1 MSNKVTL
8 DEFESTGDP
17 MLDDNFE
24 IIFSGMPGGLDGA
37 KSLRIHVKTAVLPG
51 VTIDEVMK
59 EAFGYQL
66 RYAGRKTWSGSFQL
80 ELNENHEAKI
90 LKLLR
95 KWSQIMRSTSKGTG
109 KFKKEYAA
117 TATMNI
123 LDQTGAVVDTTEIRG
138 VWPSQVPDYQFS
150 GAAQAIPCSVDFK
163 FDYTVDDDDTA

>member
-24 IIFSGMPGGLDGA
+24 IIFSGLPGGLDGA
-37 KSLRIHVKTAVLPG
+37 KTLRIHVKTAVLPG
-51 VTIDEVMK
+51 TTIEEVMK

-66 RYAGRKTWSGSFQL
+66 RYAGRKTWSGSFQI

-95 KWSQIMRSTSKGTG
+95 SWSQIMRHTKTGTG

-117 TATMNI
+117 TATMNL

-138 VWPSQVPDYQFS
+138 VWPGQVPDYSFS
-150 GAAQAIPCSVDFK
+150 GSAQAIPCSVDFK
-163 FDYTVDDDDTA
+163 FDYTLENGL